1 MISAVVSL
9 VSAAAGA
16 LVGYVVGSRR
26 GMLLES
32 PGVLVRVNMHL
43 KPDPA
48 NPNRCVAVTNENR
61 KIKAKREGF
70 VGWKI
75 VGPCRLAT
83 GGVVQLRFDRGDS
96 PLNREEPTEE
106 GGYIAGIV
114 RQNAEV
120 RNYTYKVWAHFPGT
134 HGADYILEDPDL
146 EIVT

>member
-1 MISAVVSL
+1 MISAVVRL

-26 GMLLES
+26 GKLLGFS
-32 PGVLVRVNMHL
+32 DASVRVHMHL

-61 KIKAKREGF
+61 RIKAKREWF

-75 VGPCRLAT
+75 VGPCRLAK
-83 GGVVQLRFDRGDS
+83 GGVVQLRFDKGVS

-120 RNYTYKVWAHFPGT
+120 RNYSYKVWAHFPET
-134 HGADYILEDPDL
+134 PSADYILEDPDL